1 MANKINDLKFSIE
14 ILQKKKKKKQKKK
27 MHTPRSLNGF
37 NKYNTNKISAEKT
50 GNCYLCEDKFE
61 FPYPRHN
68 P

>member
-1 MANKINDLKFSIE
+1 
-14 ILQKKKKKKQKKK
+14 